1 MRKIFLAKRN
11 AFFSPANF
19 SWGTL
24 TLAFALCA
32 LLVRL
37 VAPNIFW
44 QVFAPTFRVAD
55 TFAGE
60 IRFLT
65 DSLGNAAALSLQ
77 NENLA
82 KENAALADEN
92 RTLLKKISDVSALFG
107 FPAPQKGDS
116 GILAGVLARPPES
129 PYDTL
134 VLAAGKRTGAM
145 RGMEAYGAG
154 GVPLGIVTDVLDD
167 FSRVTLFSAPGIL
180 TYGWVGTHATIPV
193 TITGAGA
200 GTMNASVPRSAGI
213 VAGDSV
219 FVPGPGMLP
228 IGSVSRV
235 DSDPSS
241 PSVTLRILPL
251 LNPFSVTWVVIR
263 NVGTSLV
270 ATSTP

>member
-1 MRKIFLAKRN
+1 MRKIFSAKRN
-11 AFFSPANF
+11 ALLSLANF

-24 TLAFALCA
+24 ALAFALCA

-37 VAPNIFW
+37 VAPNLFW

-60 IRFLT
+60 IRFLS

-77 NENLA
+77 NDNLA

-92 RTLLKKISDVSALFG
+92 KTLLKKVNDVSALLG
-107 FPAPQKGDS
+107 FSAPQKGDP

-134 VLAAGKRTGAM
+134 VLAAGKSTGVV

-167 FSRVTLFSAPGIL
+167 FSRATLFSAPGML
-180 TYGWVGTHATIPV
+180 TYGWVGAHATIPV

-213 VAGDSV
+213 VVGDSV

-228 IGSVSRV
+228 IGSVTRV

-270 ATSTP
+270 ATSTS